1 MAAMTR
7 AARRDVLAT
16 TPLFRPLNPDELD
29 ALADLAAERP
39 VARDG
44 MVVRRGEAGGSL
56 LILVHGRLRVCS
68 MSAEGREV
76 TISLLE
82 PGAVLGEISLLDGQ
96 PRSMD
101 VVAMT
106 DSMLLQVGN
115 AAFLPFL
122 RARPDLMLRMM
133 ALLCDRLRRSSAAYE
148 DLALLPLPA
157 RLARLLLAMGDMHGA
172 AGPDGVRIRL
182 RLSQRDLAAQVAAT
196 RERVNKQLRQWHD
209 AGVLGEH
216 EGQIVLRRPAAL
228 RALVEAPG

>member
-1 MAAMTR
+1 MAVMTR
-7 AARRDVLAT
+7 AARRDVLAV
-16 TPLFRPLNPDELD
+16 TPLFRPMDPAELD

-39 VARDG
+39 VPRDG
-44 MVVRRGEAGGSL
+44 LVVRRGDDGGSL

-68 MSAEGREV
+68 ISAEGREV
-76 TISLLE
+76 TINLLE

-106 DSMLLQVGN
+106 DSMLLQVER

-122 RARPDLMLRMM
+122 RARPDLMLRLM
-133 ALLCDRLRRSSAAYE
+133 AMLCDRLRRTSAAYE

-157 RLARLLLAMGDMHGA
+157 RLARLLLALGDTHGV

-196 RERVNKQLRQWHD
+196 RERVNKQLRQWQD
-209 AGVLGEH
+209 SGVLGDQ